1 MKPAFIRLS
10 CAALLLCANATL
22 AAAPAAALAADLAQE
37 APPLRLISVGGGVTE
52 IVYALEAQH
61 LLVAVDTSSHWP
73 PVARTL
79 PKIGYQ
85 GTLAAEGVLSLDP
98 AVLLAS
104 HEAGPPAA
112 LRQIEDAGV
121 QVVRV
126 RNDYSFPGLLAR
138 VRLIAGSIDRE
149 EAGEALVARLEARWA
164 QVRDTLQAHPPRSAH
179 GGPMRVAFLML
190 HGPVV
195 AAAGR
200 DTGADALLGHLGAV
214 NVFAQDFANY
224 KPLSVES
231 LIAADPDFIVVTV
244 DSSDQDGALERL
256 HAIPGAQV
264 SRAIREG
271 RVAAIDIVY
280 ALGFGPR
287 LPDVVTELH
296 RSLTQ

>member
-1 MKPAFIRLS
+1 MKAVLAR
-10 CAALLLCANATL
+10 LLCAGL
-22 AAAPAAALAADLAQE
+22 VLCSGAAAE
-37 APPLRLISVGGGVTE
+37 ETPPPRLVSVGGGVTE
-52 IVYALEAQH
+52 IVYALEAQD

-73 PVARTL
+73 PVANTL

-85 GTLAAEGVLSLDP
+85 GTLAAEGVLSLNP

-126 RNDYSFPGLLAR
+126 RNDYSFDGLLAR
-138 VRLIAGSIDRE
+138 VRLIARSIGRE
-149 EAGEALVARLEARWA
+149 EAGERLVAQLEDRWRE
-164 QVRDTLQAHPPRSAH
+164 VRRMQREQPLLGLH

-190 HGPVV
+190 HGPMV

-200 DTGADALLGHLGAV
+200 DTGADALLAHLGAV

-231 LIAADPDFIVVTV
+231 LVAADPDFIIVTV
-244 DSSDQDGALERL
+244 DGIDHGGALDRL
-256 HAIPGAQV
+256 RALPGAQV
-264 SRAIREG
+264 SDAVREG
-271 RVAAIDIVY
+271 RVTAIDIVY

-287 LPDVVTELH
+287 LPDVVTDLH
-296 RSLTQ
+296 RSLAQ

>member
-1 MKPAFIRLS
+1 MTKAV
-10 CAALLLCANATL
+10 LLCVL
-22 AAAPAAALAADLAQE
+22 ALALMPEPRAATPQEE
-37 APPLRLISVGGGVTE
+37 APRLVSVGGGVTE

-73 PVARTL
+73 PPATTL
-79 PKIGYQ
+79 PKVGYQ
-85 GTLAAEGVLSLDP
+85 GTLAAEGVLSLNP
-98 AVLLAS
+98 GVLLAS

-121 QVVRV
+121 RVVRV
-126 RNDYSFPGLLAR
+126 RNDYSFEGLLAR
-138 VRLIAGSIDRE
+138 VRLIAHSIGRA
-149 EAGEALVARLEARWA
+149 EAGERLAGRLEDRWRE
-164 QVRDTLQAHPPRSAH
+164 VRRLQGEQPLLGRD

-190 HGPVV
+190 HGPMV

-200 DTGADALLGHLGAV
+200 DTGADALLAHLGTV

-224 KPLSVES
+224 KPLSMES
-231 LIAADPDFIVVTV
+231 LAAADPDFIIVTV
-244 DSSDQDGALERL
+244 DGIDQGGALDRL
-256 HAIPGAQV
+256 RTLPGAQV
-264 SRAIREG
+264 SNAVREG

-296 RSLTQ
+296 RSLAR

>member
-1 MKPAFIRLS
+1 MKAVFIRLS
-10 CAALLLCANATL
+10 CVVLLLCANATL
-22 AAAPAAALAADLAQE
+22 AAATAPE

-52 IVYALEAQH
+52 IVYALDAQR

-79 PKIGYQ
+79 TKVGYQ
-85 GTLAAEGVLSLDP
+85 GTLAAEGVLSLNP

-126 RNDYSFPGLLAR
+126 RNDYSFPGLLTR
-138 VRLIAGSIDRE
+138 VRLVASSIGHE
-149 EAGEALVARLEARWA
+149 AAGEALVARLEQRWA
-164 QVRDTLQAHPPRSAH
+164 EVSETLRARPAQGAS
-179 GGPMRVAFLML
+179 GEPMRVAFLML
-190 HGPVV
+190 HGPMV

-200 DTGADALLGHLGAV
+200 DTGADALLGHLGV
-214 NVFAQDFANY
+214 INVFAQDFANY
-224 KPLSVES
+224 KPLSAES
-231 LIAADPDFIVVTV
+231 LVAADPDFIIVTV
-244 DSSDQDGALERL
+244 DGSDQDGALDRL
-256 HAIPGAQV
+256 RAIPGAQI
-264 SRAIREG
+264 SNAIRDG

-287 LPDVVTELH
+287 LPDVVAELH
-296 RSLTQ
+296 RNLTR